1 MADTTQPP
9 GATPPLDATPPSD
22 GTIPPSGTP
31 PREARR
37 NSDPSNNVVQRTR
50 AWTGL
55 WVILVGDVAIVLA
68 AIWGIVKTSDV
79 SSSGASSTVAILAS
93 AFTAI
98 GTMTTAY
105 FGIRSATNTAHSFS
119 PQGGATPPTA
129 TPLIAARP
137 VEAAAPSTPPL
148 EPRPPLEPK
157 PPA

>member
-9 GATPPLDATPPSD
+9 GSTPPPT
-22 GTIPPSGTP
+22 TIPPPGGTP
-31 PREARR
+31 PRESSRS
-37 NSDPSNNVVQRTR
+37 NDPSNNVVQRTR

-55 WVILVGDVAIVLA
+55 WVIAIGDVAIVLA

-79 SSSGASSTVAILAS
+79 SSSGASPTVAILAS
-93 AFTAI
+93 AFTAV

-119 PQGGATPPTA
+119 PQGGATPTRAPALTA
-129 TPLIAARP
+129 SPPGGAAPP
-137 VEAAAPSTPPL
+137 VEATTPSTPPL

-157 PPA
+157 PPV